1 MFIFQI
7 IVSNI
12 YIPDL
17 SLFPNLDGKY
27 ILNFNKSID
36 NSYFEISF
44 VNKKE
49 NSNQLGVSIKSKKS
63 SLDSQNNLNFS
74 SSKIQFMSCNVD
86 KDIIDVY
93 LLYNSEKVK
102 SVDPNLQNY
111 YRIKTKDI
119 GVKDDFKE
127 LTFVIVN
134 DIQLTIKIKFKNK
147 FSSQSVSIRD
157 RVKFFSTQSDNKK
170 TDSCYLNKSQ

>member
-1 MFIFQI
+1 
-7 IVSNI
+7 
-12 YIPDL
+12 
-17 SLFPNLDGKY
+17 
-27 ILNFNKSID
+27 
-36 NSYFEISF
+36 
-44 VNKKE
+44 
-49 NSNQLGVSIKSKKS
+49 
-63 SLDSQNNLNFS
+63 
-74 SSKIQFMSCNVD
+74 MSCNVD

-111 YRIKTKDI
+111 YRIKAKDI

-147 FSSQSVSIRD
+147 CSSQSVSIRD
-157 RVKFFSTQSDNKK
+157 RVKFFSIQSDKKK
-170 TDSCYLNKSQ
+170 TETQNIPKKLNLQKIFQKK